1 MTALIACVVKEL
13 RLLGRDVHGLALLF
27 ILPLVFILVMSL
39 ALQDVYAARGGRAID
54 VLVIDRDGSDA
65 AKALMQRLADNGA
78 FRISQ
83 TTPLPSDARLK
94 ERLRAGEFSFAVDVS
109 KTYGATVL
117 TPPQPGAPPLLTVIV
132 APDASK
138 QTEAIFL
145 GVLREAVGRQRLDL
159 LLQRV
164 GAGGGDQAAGK
175 AQIVTTYAFARETPP
190 TAVQQNVPAWLVF
203 AIFFVAIPF
212 SNTFVREREL
222 GAHRRLRTTNVS
234 PVTQF
239 FGKLIPYFAINQ
251 LQVALMLAVG
261 VFLVPLLGGE
271 ALQIRGAPEALVLL
285 SAAVSLAALG
295 LALLIAVAAR
305 TTEQATMLSGLG
317 NIVLAAIGGIMVP
330 KFVMPAAMQ
339 DVAAWSPMAW
349 GLDGF
354 LDLLLRDGDTAA
366 IAPEL
371 FKLGGFGAVAL
382 VAAWLIYRVR
392 D

>member
-1 MTALIACVVKEL
+1 MTALIACIVKEL

-65 AKALMQRLADNGA
+65 AKALTQRLADNGA

-83 TTPLPSDARLK
+83 TTPLPSEERLRQ
-94 ERLRAGEFSFAVDVS
+94 RLRAGEFSFAVDVS

-164 GAGGGDQAAGK
+164 GAGGGDQSAGK
-175 AQIVTTYAFARETPP
+175 AQIVTTYAFAREAAPS
-190 TAVQQNVPAWLVF
+190 AVQQNVPAWLVF

-234 PVTQF
+234 AVTQF

-271 ALQIRGAPEALVLL
+271 ALQIRGSPVALILL

-317 NIVLAAIGGIMVP
+317 NIVLAAVGGIMVP

-371 FKLGGFGAVAL
+371 MKLGGFGAVAL
-382 VAAWLIYRVR
+382 VVAWLIYRTR

>member
-1 MTALIACVVKEL
+1 MTALVACIIKEL

-39 ALQDVYAARGGRAID
+39 ALQDVYAARGGRPID
-54 VLVIDRDGSDA
+54 VLVIDRDGGDA
-65 AKALMQRLADNGA
+65 AKSLTQRLADNGA

-94 ERLRAGEFSFAVDVS
+94 ERLRSGEFSFAVDVS
-109 KTYGATVL
+109 NTYGVTVL
-117 TPPQPGAPPLLTVIV
+117 TPPKPGAPPLLTVVV

-159 LLQRV
+159 LLERV

-190 TAVQQNVPAWLVF
+190 SAVQQNVPAWLVF

-261 VFLVPLLGGE
+261 VFLVPMLGGE

-295 LALLIAVAAR
+295 LALLIAVVAR

-339 DVAAWSPMAW
+339 DVASWSPMAW

-354 LDLLLRDGDTAA
+354 LDLLLRDGDTAS

-371 FKLGGFGAVAL
+371 LRLGGFGAVAL
-382 VAAWLIYRVR
+382 VVAWLIYRAR

>member
-1 MTALIACVVKEL
+1 M
-13 RLLGRDVHGLALLF
+13 
-27 ILPLVFILVMSL
+27 
-39 ALQDVYAARGGRAID
+39 
-54 VLVIDRDGSDA
+54 
-65 AKALMQRLADNGA
+65 
-78 FRISQ
+78 
-83 TTPLPSDARLK
+83 
-94 ERLRAGEFSFAVDVS
+94 
-109 KTYGATVL
+109 
-117 TPPQPGAPPLLTVIV
+117 IV

-164 GAGGGDQAAGK
+164 GAGGGDQSAGK
-175 AQIVTTYAFARETPP
+175 AQIVTTYAFAREAAPS
-190 TAVQQNVPAWLVF
+190 AVQQNVPAWLVF

-234 PVTQF
+234 AVTQF

-271 ALQIRGAPEALVLL
+271 ALQIRGSPVALILL

-317 NIVLAAIGGIMVP
+317 NIVLAAVGGIMVP

-371 FKLGGFGAVAL
+371 MKLGGFGAVAL
-382 VAAWLIYRVR
+382 VVAWLIYRTR

>member
-1 MTALIACVVKEL
+1 MTALIACIVKEL

-65 AKALMQRLADNGA
+65 AKALTQRLADNGA

-83 TTPLPSDARLK
+83 TTPLPSDERLK
-94 ERLRAGEFSFAVDVS
+94 QRLRAGEFSFAVDVS
-109 KTYGATVL
+109 ETYGARVL

-145 GVLREAVGRQRLDL
+145 GVLREAMGRQRLDL

-190 TAVQQNVPAWLVF
+190 SAVQQNVPAWLVF

-261 VFLVPLLGGE
+261 VFLVPMLGGE

-295 LALLIAVAAR
+295 LALLIAVSAR

-339 DVAAWSPMAW
+339 DVASWSPMAW

-371 FKLGGFGAVAL
+371 LRLGGFGAVAL
-382 VAAWLIYRVR
+382 VAAWLIYRAR